1 MSDEN
6 ETPEPTPIRPGW
18 TPAARK
24 SRKGMSKRQKHSLD
38 AHAETE
44 GERRQ
49 NRLKT
54 GTPKRDDVGR
64 AMLHAVLRVLHRR
77 PDLKEPQDL
86 RRYTIRLLELAL
98 FNKDEAERVI
108 ADMIVRADH
117 DRKEWVYA
125 RKFRAWRDGRYQ
137 GPRPERKGEPKGK
150 VRSMPRRPDGTMP
163 WTNTT
168 PRPPGSKRRKPSS
181 DDAA

>member
-6 ETPEPTPIRPGW
+6 ETPEPTSRRPGW

-24 SRKGMSKRQKHSLD
+24 SRKGMSKRLKHSLD

-64 AMLHAVLRVLHRR
+64 AVLHAVLRAMDRNPHLEGPRRYGATRSPCSAKRSSTRRR
-77 PDLKEPQDL
+77 PS
-86 RRYTIRLLELAL
+86 
-98 FNKDEAERVI
+98 
-108 ADMIVRADH
+108 
-117 DRKEWVYA
+117 
-125 RKFRAWRDGRYQ
+125 G
-137 GPRPERKGEPKGK
+137 
-150 VRSMPRRPDGTMP
+150 
-163 WTNTT
+163 
-168 PRPPGSKRRKPSS
+168 
-181 DDAA
+181 

>member
-24 SRKGMSKRQKHSLD
+24 SRKGMSKRLKHSLD
-38 AHAETE
+38 THAETE
-44 GERRQ
+44 GERRHA
-49 NRLKT
+49 RFKT

-64 AMLHAVLRVLHRR
+64 AVLHAMLLALHRY
-77 PDLKEPQDL
+77 PEEEGPQNI
-86 RRYTIRLLELAL
+86 RRHVIGLLGEAL
-98 FNKDEAERVI
+98 FNEAEAERVI
-108 ADMIVRADH
+108 ADMIVRAEH
-117 DRKEWVYA
+117 DFEEWIYVRA
-125 RKFRAWRDGRYQ
+125 FRMWRDGGCR
-137 GPRPERKGEPKGK
+137 GTRPERTSDTKGK
-150 VRSMPRRPDGTMP
+150 VQLIPRRPNGTMP

-168 PRPPGSKRRKPSS
+168 PRPPGSKRRKASS

>member
-6 ETPEPTPIRPGW
+6 ETPEPTPRRPGW

-24 SRKGMSKRQKHSLD
+24 SRKGMSKRLKHSLD

-64 AMLHAVLRVLHRR
+64 AVLHAVLLALHQYPDVEGPQNIRR
-77 PDLKEPQDL
+77 HV
-86 RRYTIRLLELAL
+86 IGLLGEAL
-98 FNKDEAERVI
+98 FNKEEDKRVI
-108 ADMIVRADH
+108 ADMIVRAEH
-117 DRKEWVYA
+117 DFEEWIYG
-125 RKFRAWRDGRYQ
+125 RKFRAWRDGGCK
-137 GPRPERKGEPKGK
+137 GPRPERMGDLQGK
-150 VRSMPRRPDGTMP
+150 IRSMPRRPDGTMP

-168 PRPPGSKRRKPSS
+168 PRPPGSKRQKPSS